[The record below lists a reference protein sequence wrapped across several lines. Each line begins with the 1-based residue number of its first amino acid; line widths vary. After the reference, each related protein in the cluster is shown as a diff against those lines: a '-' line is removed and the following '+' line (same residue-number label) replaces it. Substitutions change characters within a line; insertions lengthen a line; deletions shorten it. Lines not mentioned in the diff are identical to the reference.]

1 MKTSLH
7 GLRLWVTRPR
17 NQSAPLIASLR
28 SAGADI
34 VALPLL
40 EIAPPLDPAP
50 LENTLAQLD
59 TFDLAVFVSPSAF
72 DAVLARLPDG
82 WPAHLA
88 AAVMGPGSALRAKT
102 RGIAHIIAPTGQF
115 DSAGLLQEPAL
126 QNLAGKRVVLFRGDG
141 GRDELPQTLVQRGAA
156 LTIIAAYRRLPPSFN
171 EAHLRA
177 ELAAGCDGIIVS
189 SSEAVQYLFRLAG
202 GATRQQLQS
211 VLYFAPHPRIVAALS
226 AEGATRI
233 ELTGVGDAGITETI
247 LNHFSPIKH
256 RALTAKKKHD
266 AG

>member
-1 MKTSLH
+1 MSNALH

-28 SAGADI
+28 SAGAEV

-40 EIAPPLDPAP
+40 EIAPPLDLGP
-50 LENTLAQLD
+50 LDHALAQLD

-72 DAVLARLPDG
+72 DAVLERLPGG
-82 WPAHLA
+82 WPTQLP
-88 AAVMGPGSALRAKT
+88 AAVMGPGSALRARE
-102 RGIAHIIAPTGQF
+102 RGIAKIIAPSGQF

-126 QNLAGKRVVLFRGDG
+126 QQLAGQRVVLFRGDG
-141 GRDELPQTLVQRGAA
+141 GRDELPQTLVQRGAE
-156 LTIIAAYRRLPPSFN
+156 LTLIAAYRRLPPAFD

-177 ELAAGCDGIIVS
+177 ELAAGCHGLIVS

-247 LNHFSPIKH
+247 LNHFSPATN
-256 RALTAKKKHD
+256 RALTAKKTHD